1 VNRAAVPFFAW
12 AALLS
17 VLASVLWVWT
27 SDDLPPAVFTG
38 AAGVV
43 WLAGLVALFVPRPTA
58 GSRAA
63 PDLSLAS
70 AFVAFAVATLVLGAL
85 IGRWLVYVGAGLL
98 LVGLAGVA
106 RELRA
111 QRRAR

>member
-12 AALLS
+12 AALLT
-17 VLASVLWVWT
+17 VLAVVLWAWT
-27 SDDLPPAVFTG
+27 SDDLPPAVFG
-38 AAGVV
+38 AAAAIV
-43 WLAGLVALFVPRPTA
+43 WVAGLVALFVRRRRPGA
-58 GSRAA
+58 RPA

-70 AFVAFAVATLVLGAL
+70 AFVAFAVAALVLGAL
-85 IGRWLVYVGAGLL
+85 VGRWLVYLGAGLL
-98 LVGLAGVA
+98 LIGLVGVA